1 MKALVIG
8 ESCIDEY
15 IYGKAERL
23 APEAPVPVLVPT
35 RKVRTQGMA
44 ANVAANLISLGV
56 EVEQLTNGNKILK
69 TRYVDDKTNHLL
81 VRVDVGDDKTSQ
93 MKPIAATH
101 KNLDS
106 YDMVV
111 ISDYCKG
118 FISEDDI
125 LAICTM
131 HDNVFVDTK
140 KSLNECFNHVTFLKI
155 NEYEYNKS
163 VGYFRDYPALLNKT
177 IVTLGKIGCKLN
189 GKIYPVSE
197 VEVKDQVGA
206 GDTFLAGL
214 AYRYT
219 ITKDVDDAIAF
230 ASECASKV
238 VSKRGTASV

>member
-15 IYGKAERL
+15 IYGSAERL
-23 APEAPVPVLVPT
+23 APEAPAPVLVPT
-35 RKVRTQGMA
+35 RKVHSQGMA
-44 ANVAANLISLGV
+44 ANVAANLMNLGV
-56 EVEQLTNGNKILK
+56 EVEQITNGNKILK
-69 TRYVDDKTNHLL
+69 TRYIDDKTNHLL
-81 VRVDVGDDKTSQ
+81 VRVDVGDAKTQQ
-93 MKPIAATH
+93 MKPISVTH

-118 FISEDDI
+118 LISEDDI
-125 LAICTM
+125 LAISAK

-140 KSLNECFNHVTFLKI
+140 KQLNECFNHVTFLKI
-155 NEYEYNKS
+155 NEYEYEKS
-163 VGYFRDYPALLNKT
+163 IRYFREFPFMLDKT

-189 GKIYPVSE
+189 GKVYPVNE

-219 ITKDVDDAIAF
+219 VTKDVDDAIAF
-230 ASECASKV
+230 ANQCASIV

>member
-15 IYGKAERL
+15 IYGKALRL
-23 APEAPVPVLVPT
+23 APEAPAPVLVPT
-35 RKVRTQGMA
+35 RKVRSQGMA

-56 EVEQLTNGNKILK
+56 SVEQITNGNKILK
-69 TRYVDDKTNHLL
+69 TRYVDDKTNHLI
-81 VRVDVGDDKTSQ
+81 VRVDVGDDSTRQ
-93 MKPIAATH
+93 MKPISLTH
-101 KNLDS
+101 KDLSS
-106 YDMVV
+106 YDVIV

-118 FISEDDI
+118 LISEDDI

-140 KSLNECFNHVTFLKI
+140 KNLNECFNHVTFLKI
-155 NEYEYNKS
+155 NEYEYENS
-163 VGYFRDYPALLNKT
+163 SSYFKERPDMLEKT
-177 IVTLGKIGCKLN
+177 IITLGKIGCKLN
-189 GKIYPVSE
+189 NKIYPVSE

-219 ITKDVDDAIAF
+219 ITKDIDDAIAF
-230 ASECASKV
+230 ANQCASVV
-238 VSKRGTASV
+238 VSKRGTSSI